1 LGKLTNDLRDLDVYL
16 LAETDYRS
24 MLPVFMQ
31 EDIAPL
37 IDYLRS
43 RRSDA
48 LAKVTAGLES
58 EEYARTLK
66 EWEIFL
72 SEPVAADSATNAS
85 VPIIELA
92 RQRIYR
98 QYRRIVRDGNRILE
112 HTEDDL
118 LHALRIECKKLRYLL
133 EFFASLF
140 PPKDMARMIR
150 QLKRLQDNLGAF
162 TDLSVQRD
170 YLMSIAEALDIS
182 APPPRRALVATGF
195 LVETMARRQ
204 QEVKADF
211 AETFKTFASP
221 AHQKQ
226 FQRLFG
232 TRKKAKS

>member
-1 LGKLTNDLRDLDVYL
+1 
-16 LAETDYRS
+16 
-24 MLPVFMQ
+24 MQ

-37 IDYLRS
+37 FDYLRS

-58 EEYARTLK
+58 EDYARSLK

-211 AETFKTFASP
+211 AKTFKTFASP
-221 AHQKQ
+221 SHQKQ